1 MEKVKHIM
9 GHFISFIKEEKK
21 FILAPIFIS
30 LALIAFLVYYV
41 GPAIII
47 SFFYA
52 GI

>member
-9 GHFISFIKEEKK
+9 KTFLNFMKEEKK
-21 FILAPIFIS
+21 FILAPILIS
-30 LALIAFLVYYV
+30 LALIAFLVYYI
-41 GPAIII
+41 GPAIIV